1 MTNREYLY
9 PNYLELQIGDKERLG
24 RTILANTATV
34 SGEKEILALLR
45 PKSRQLAQEMR
56 TVPHRIQFDKVTHGV
71 CSELSTENV
80 DKATGVEKR
89 LHHDDNPMSARKNR

>member
-1 MTNREYLY
+1 M
-9 PNYLELQIGDKERLG
+9 
-24 RTILANTATV
+24 
-34 SGEKEILALLR
+34 LALLR
-45 PKSRQLAQEMR
+45 PKSRQFAQEMR

-89 LHHDDNPMSARKNR
+89 LHHDDNPMSARKNRKKNPRVTLRDCGVLGRR

>member
-1 MTNREYLY
+1 MT
-9 PNYLELQIGDKERLG
+9 P
-24 RTILANTATV
+24 ANTATV

-56 TVPHRIQFDKVTHGV
+56 TVPHRIPFDKVTHGV